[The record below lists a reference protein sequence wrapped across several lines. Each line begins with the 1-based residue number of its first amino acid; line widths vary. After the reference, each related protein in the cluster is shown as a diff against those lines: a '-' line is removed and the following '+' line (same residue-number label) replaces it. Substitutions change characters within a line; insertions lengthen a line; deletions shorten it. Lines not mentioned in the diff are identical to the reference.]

1 MGFPVTDRASRH
13 AWYKHLGPCWLLVGT
28 ADWGSKIGATS
39 SRSVRMSVKGA
50 GGLWYVYAYMIYIIY
65 NIYIYIFMIYILYIY
80 KYICKHLYLLQT
92 FHICMCKWHILHIS
106 MHISHGVFDATL
118 MFGSTCCAQKPT
130 LLVPTDPSSWT
141 GTPGPLKLDGM
152 ELRWANFT
160 YQVGVF
166 ISRWALRGGFPW
178 WVNDV
183 ARFWFCIQ
191 KYWVIPKGVYLMLF
205 EHNIE
210 LHITRYSYRA

>member
-1 MGFPVTDRASRH
+1 MDLAG
-13 AWYKHLGPCWLLVGT
+13 CWLAQLIEDPKLELLVV
-28 ADWGSKIGATS
+28 DRWWW
-39 SRSVRMSVKGA
+39 VLWLLLLKGA
-50 GGLWYVYAYMIYIIY
+50 GGLWYVYAYMIYM
-65 NIYIYIFMIYILYIY
+65 YISIFM
-80 KYICKHLYLLQT
+80 LQT
-92 FHICMCKWHILHIS
+92 FHICMYKWLIYPTHFNAHFAWSFWCHLD
-106 MHISHGVFDATL
+106 VWNR
-118 MFGSTCCAQKPT
+118 STCCARNPPCWYQLT
-130 LLVPTDPSSWT
+130 YLLELAPRAPWNW
-141 GTPGPLKLDGM
+141 DGM

-191 KYWVIPKGVYLMLF
+191 KCWVIPKGVYLMLF